1 MGDILSKQI
10 IGDPEQFINVIISEK
25 QKNIDK
31 KLEEAHRAA
40 VELLTN
46 SFRQSLEK
54 NIAKIS
60 EFYTKIIDKIR
71 SAEALH
77 EAEKRL
83 EISRVKNKW
92 INKLLEEVRSKIIE
106 SRGSKEYEKI
116 IEGILKKFLSEA
128 KDFDELV
135 LYVCPAD
142 YDIVSRL
149 IEELRPRKPRL
160 KLAKT
165 DKPILGGFLA
175 STPDGKIWLNYS
187 LDVILDQMEPTLRR
201 IADISL
207 FGG

>member
-1 MGDILSKQI
+1 MGDRLSRQV

-25 QKNIDK
+25 QKSVDK
-31 KLEEAHRAA
+31 KLEEAYKAA
-40 VELLTN
+40 IELLTN
-46 SFRQSLEK
+46 SFNQSLEK
-54 NIAKIS
+54 NIARIS
-60 EFYTKIIDKIR
+60 EFYTKIVDKIR

-83 EISRVKNKW
+83 EVSRIKNKW
-92 INKLLEEVRSKIIE
+92 INKLLKEVRDQIIE
-106 SRGSKEYEKI
+106 SRGSEEYERI

-135 LYVCPAD
+135 VYVCPAD

-149 IEELRPRKPRL
+149 VGKLKLKKPRL
-160 KLAKT
+160 KLTRT
-165 DKPILGGFLA
+165 DRPILGGFLA